1 MSDVSL
7 GDRAHDHEWKVA
19 SQWWSA
25 SHPLCAVSFTL
36 TEYFVRASWLF
47 GLLPRWP
54 WPWSHRTG
62 DQHQP
67 TQVTDHKPQ
76 LGSQLC
82 LTASLHLDALT
93 LTA

>member
-1 MSDVSL
+1 MV
-7 GDRAHDHEWKVA
+7 GDRC
-19 SQWWSA
+19 A

-76 LGSQLC
+76 LGSQPLP
-82 LTASLHLDALT
+82 LYISTRSRDTFSHT
-93 LTA
+93 S